1 MTRDLTAGMLAEV
14 QAPVMQP
21 CVLFEGE
28 FEGGTVRLWSG
39 LGDLTWNSVVWTG
52 AGNLLGVSAVEETTA
67 VVANGVTVSLSGIPV
82 EFRSAAIDGARQG
95 KPGRLWLGALDAS
108 GALVVDPYLLFA
120 GRLDVPEINFGGETF
135 EITITYESRLIDLTR
150 PREWR
155 YTHEAQQVLFPGDLG
170 FEFVTTIQD
179 RAVWW
184 GQSAPKSSPAPTP
197 PASPRP
203 GLFR

>member
-1 MTRDLTAGMLAEV
+1 MSRDLTSGMLSEV
-14 QAPVMQP
+14 TAQLMRP

-39 LGDLTWNSVVWTG
+39 LGDLTWSGVVWTG
-52 AGNLLGVSAVEETTA
+52 AGNLLGFTAVEETTA
-67 VVANGVTVSLSGIPV
+67 VVANGVTVSLSGVPV

-95 KPGRLWLGALDAS
+95 KPGRLWLGALTEA
-108 GALVVDPYLLFA
+108 GALVPSPFGYFT
-120 GRLDVPEINFGGETF
+120 GKLDVPEITFGGETF

-155 YTHEAQQVLFPGDLG
+155 YTHEAQQALFPGDPG

-179 RAVWW
+179 QAVWW
-184 GQSAPKSSPAPTP
+184 GQ
-197 PASPRP
+197 RDQ
-203 GLFR
+203 

>member
-14 QAPVMQP
+14 TAQVMRP

-39 LGDLTWNSVVWTG
+39 LGDLTWNGEVWTG

-82 EFRSAAIDGARQG
+82 EFRSAAIEGARQG

-108 GALVVDPYLLFA
+108 GALVADPYLLFA
-120 GRLDVPEINFGGETF
+120 GRLDVPEITFGGETF

-179 RAVWW
+179 KAVWW
-184 GQSAPKSSPAPTP
+184 GQRQP
-197 PASPRP
+197 
-203 GLFR
+203 